1 MSNHHSPASTNPIP
15 REENPDLDAFR
26 RKWQAEVRAKTHRK
40 QSTDPGITPATSAT
54 TVAPSGGSGSGDI
67 LASAADHSK
76 LPSTGS
82 ANSASQQLTP
92 LATITATETAGHG
105 SLAASSSTSV
115 STSAAG
121 PANPWGSWTSSLSS
135 KDHSALG
142 LYSQAIAFEQE
153 GQLGEAL
160 QCYQRAFRLH
170 GHVDNLYRKVT
181 QLKVTTNPATI
192 TTTAGPSSTK
202 SMVHVG
208 DGTKKVPS
216 KLAQPNNSNSS
227 KSRRPYT
234 TGVAASSDDYVT
246 PTPDHLA
253 SDLTNLKLDSSRTR
267 PCPPPGFSGT
277 GTKLRPGGGNGPS
290 DGGER
295 GHPEPETTSTS
306 VEAPWD
312 DQEDEVDYPPV
323 TAALDNGDQ
332 VLDQGTGSNQP
343 LPLPIE
349 PLNPDQP
356 CWIAELPRELQ
367 VIILRHLLVMD
378 LASVSRFA
386 QVCQTFR
393 ALTQETALWR
403 WACEYVFSSPALEIT
418 DGAAKPSSGGIAND
432 ASDRRDRI
440 TRTAVDDEM
449 QEGGSLT
456 VGQLEAVRSD
466 LNQRYLTAPYLD
478 PITAPSPTRLGGPL
492 ASAYTATE
500 SILHGLDPDRF
511 YALSHRF
518 NSLVLDRR
526 YRGNW
531 CQLFRGQPRVRWDG
545 VYVSTC
551 YYARPGRTEN
561 TWYQPVHMVTYY
573 RYMRFYRDGRCLKW
587 LTTDEP
593 KKAIKALKWDP
604 LVGAAYH
611 ATYSDSTPVTNSI
624 GMGMSTNGGSGGGGG
639 GHGSLRSGEGIMSI
653 GSRRKGLMYGTY
665 AVSTQGQLWAVV
677 CDPDRPTLTFF
688 IHAQAK
694 SSAQRGRHNKL
705 NWLSYA
711 SMNLKYPDEVV
722 TYSLTDFRP
731 FYFSRVR
738 SYGAVA

>member
-1 MSNHHSPASTNPIP
+1 
-15 REENPDLDAFR
+15 EENPDLDAFR

-82 ANSASQQLTP
+82 ANSA
-92 LATITATETAGHG
+92 
-105 SLAASSSTSV
+105 
-115 STSAAG
+115 
-121 PANPWGSWTSSLSS
+121 WTSSLSS

-208 DGTKKVPS
+208 DGTKK
-216 KLAQPNNSNSS
+216 
-227 KSRRPYT
+227 
-234 TGVAASSDDYVT
+234 
-246 PTPDHLA
+246 
-253 SDLTNLKLDSSRTR
+253 
-267 PCPPPGFSGT
+267 
-277 GTKLRPGGGNGPS
+277 
-290 DGGER
+290 
-295 GHPEPETTSTS
+295 
-306 VEAPWD
+306 
-312 DQEDEVDYPPV
+312 VDYPPV

-432 ASDRRDRI
+432 ARRRIIDR
-440 TRTAVDDEM
+440 
-449 QEGGSLT
+449 GSI
-456 VGQLEAVRSD
+456 R
-466 LNQRYLTAPYLD
+466 
-478 PITAPSPTRLGGPL
+478 
-492 ASAYTATE
+492 
-500 SILHGLDPDRF
+500 
-511 YALSHRF
+511 
-518 NSLVLDRR
+518 
-526 YRGNW
+526 
-531 CQLFRGQPRVRWDG
+531 G

-604 LVGAAYH
+604 L
-611 ATYSDSTPVTNSI
+611 
-624 GMGMSTNGGSGGGGG
+624 
-639 GHGSLRSGEGIMSI
+639 GIMSI

-738 SYGAVA
+738 SYGA